1 MNINELKKKI
11 IYRSNYRG
19 NKELDILLSSFVK
32 KIINSLNEKELVL
45 LENLINLDDEILFK
59 LNKGDKVQINC
70 DNNKIIDMFKIFK
83 I

>member
-59 LNKGDKVQINC
+59 LNKGDKVQINF